1 MATKEDR
8 RAAAVRH
15 AEGLEKKLQHAQE
28 EARAYLKTLEGSS
41 EKHKEQHAGSRFT
54 CFTGTKST
62 GTDAGGAAVK
72 EDALRKAGLEFTCF
86 TGTKVPLLTQE
97 ALQSKRTHCAR
108 PGQSCSSYS
117 A

>member
-1 MATKEDR
+1 MTKEDR

-41 EKHKEQHAGSRFT
+41 EKHKEQHAGTRFT
-54 CFTGTKST
+54 CF
-62 GTDAGGAAVK
+62 A
-72 EDALRKAGLEFTCF
+72 
-86 TGTKVPLLTQE
+86 GTKVPLLTQE